1 VSKTDI
7 RIAML
12 GMVEGNGHPY
22 SWSAIVNGDFDAQE
36 MADCGY
42 PVIPQYLAANREKL
56 GIPGAKVTHV
66 WTDNPKEAAK
76 VSKASF
82 VPNVVE
88 KPEDVIGQVDAVCI
102 ATDIG
107 YEHIHRARPFIEAG
121 IPTFIDKPLTDN
133 KDDLHQFIRWYR
145 EGKPI
150 LSTSCMRYAVEI
162 EELKKAAIGRL
173 CVATGLTCKTWAR
186 YGIHALEG
194 LYQLMGPGFV
204 SVRDAGQ
211 TDRHTVLLKH
221 VSGAEAVLWAIYD
234 CYGGFGTYQAIGD
247 KGSSWA
253 KFSDTFTAF
262 KRQLEVFVSFARTG
276 RAPFA
281 CEETFEQ
288 IAIVAAARLSLE
300 EQGREVLLTEIVPEE
315 DLP

>member
-1 VSKTDI
+1 MADKEI
-7 RIAML
+7 RLAML

-22 SWSAIVNGDFDAQE
+22 SWSAIVNGKFDEKE

-56 GIPGAKVTHV
+56 GIPGARVTHV
-66 WTDNPKEAAK
+66 WTDNPEEARK

-82 VPNVVE
+82 IDNVVE
-88 KPEDVIGQVDAVCI
+88 KPEDVIGKVDAVCI

-107 YEHIHRARPFIEAG
+107 YEHVERARPFIDAG
-121 IPTFIDKPLTDN
+121 VPTFIDKPLADN
-133 KDDLHQFIRWYR
+133 KNDLLQFIRWYR
-145 EGKPI
+145 QGKPI

-194 LYQLMGPGFV
+194 LYQITGPGFV
-204 SVRDAGQ
+204 SVRDVGQ
-211 TDRHTVLLKH
+211 MDRHTVLLKH

-234 CYGGFGTYQAIGD
+234 CYGGFGAYQAIGD
-247 KGSSWA
+247 QGALWTRFA
-253 KFSDTFTAF
+253 DTFTAF
-262 KRQLEVFVSFARTG
+262 KRQLEVFVNFARTG
-276 RAPFA
+276 RAPFP

-288 IAIVAAARLSLE
+288 IAIIVAAQISLQE
-300 EQGREVLLTEIVPEE
+300 NGREVLLTEIVSED